1 MPRVVMFT
9 GKGGVGKTTISGA
22 AALHFSSSGMKT
34 LILTS
39 DPAPSLGDLFERKVG
54 DRITEIREKLF
65 ALELSE
71 REILR
76 RWKERFGEEIYQV
89 ISTLIP
95 IKRDFVDY
103 IGTAPGIDEE
113 FMLYYIYELWRSGEY
128 EVIIWDTAPAGHTL
142 RLLKM
147 PALFLEHLEEASR
160 VYMKIYSSLL
170 RLRDTLGLSP
180 GDKDIF
186 HIISSWKELSNTLL
200 KFLRE
205 KVEMYA
211 VCKPEAL
218 SVYQTLR
225 MKRILEEEQIE
236 LRGCIINGLIVEPD
250 CKFHR
255 KKSENQ
261 KKYLEI
267 IQKNFANLVIIPE
280 FEDEIVGME
289 AVRKVEKIL
298 FEEGRLF
305 QPPL

>member
-1 MPRVVMFT
+1 MPRVIMFT

-22 AALHFSSSGMKT
+22 AALHFSSLGKKT

-39 DPAPSLGDLFERKVG
+39 DPAPSLGDLFQKEVG
-54 DRITEIREKLF
+54 DKITEIKDNLF

-76 RWKERFGEEIYQV
+76 RWEERFGEEIYQV

-95 IKRDFVDY
+95 IKKDFIDY

-113 FMLYYIYELWRSGEY
+113 FMLYYIYELWKSGEY

-147 PALFLEHLEEASR
+147 PSIFLEHLEEASR
-160 VYMKIYSSLL
+160 VYLKIYSSLL
-170 RLRDTLGLSP
+170 KLRDTLGLSP

-186 HIISSWKELSNTLL
+186 HTISSWKELSNRLL
-200 KFLRE
+200 NFLRE
-205 KVEMYA
+205 NVEIYA

-225 MKRILEEEQIE
+225 MKETLKEEKIV
-236 LRGCIINGLIVEPD
+236 LRGCIVNGLIAEPD
-250 CKFHR
+250 CKFHKNKA
-255 KKSENQ
+255 KKQEG
-261 KKYLEI
+261 YLRI
-267 IQKNFANLVIIPE
+267 IRKNFKKLEVIPE
-280 FEDEIVGME
+280 FEEEIVGIE
-289 AVRKVEKIL
+289 AVQRVEKIL
-298 FEEGRLF
+298 FGNGILF
-305 QPPL
+305 QPL